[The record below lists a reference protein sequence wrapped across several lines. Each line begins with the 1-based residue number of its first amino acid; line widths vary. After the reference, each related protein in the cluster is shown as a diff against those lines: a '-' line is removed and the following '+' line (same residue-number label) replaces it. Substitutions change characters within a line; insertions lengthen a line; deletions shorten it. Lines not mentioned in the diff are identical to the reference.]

1 MPSSVAGPGIAL
13 LSSGLWG
20 TADFVGGV
28 VSKRMPSVLV
38 VAWSQAAGLLAIS
51 AAAVVAG
58 ATGDPT
64 GWVPWSLLAG
74 VSGATALVA
83 FYAALATGTMGVVSP
98 IAALGAV
105 VPVMAGVLAGERPS
119 GLQVTGIVLAL
130 AGAALAS
137 GPELS
142 PGEDGS
148 RGGARP
154 VLLALLAALGFGVAL
169 LAIGRGSEDSTVM
182 TLVGMRATSVSAFV
196 LTAVVIVVTRGW
208 GRGRGLVGVRRRDL
222 PVLAAIG
229 LADVGANLCF
239 GIASTLGLLSLTAVL
254 GSLYPVVTVLMARFV
269 LHERLQPVQLAGIA
283 AALAGIACIALGG

>member
-1 MPSSVAGPGIAL
+1 MSESAAGPGLAV

-28 VSKRMPSVLV
+28 VSKRMQAVLV
-38 VAWSQAAGLLAIS
+38 VAWSQAAGLLAVSI
-51 AAAVVAG
+51 AAVVTG
-58 ATGDPT
+58 AIDDPT

-105 VPVMAGVLAGERPS
+105 VPVVAGVLSGERPS

-142 PGEDGS
+142 PAKDGT
-148 RGGARP
+148 RGGARS
-154 VLLALLAALGFGVAL
+154 VALAVLAALGFGVAL
-169 LAIGRGSEDSTVM
+169 LAISRGSEDSTIM

-196 LTAVVIVVTRGW
+196 LTGLVILVVRGW
-208 GRGRGLVGVRRRDL
+208 GRGRDVVIVRPRDL
-222 PVLAAIG
+222 PVLAGIG
-229 LADVGANLCF
+229 LADVGANLTF
-239 GIASTLGLLSLTAVL
+239 GIASTFGLLSLTSVL

-269 LHERLQPVQLAGIA
+269 LHERLQPVQVVGIA
-283 AALAGIACIALGG
+283 AALGGIVCIALG